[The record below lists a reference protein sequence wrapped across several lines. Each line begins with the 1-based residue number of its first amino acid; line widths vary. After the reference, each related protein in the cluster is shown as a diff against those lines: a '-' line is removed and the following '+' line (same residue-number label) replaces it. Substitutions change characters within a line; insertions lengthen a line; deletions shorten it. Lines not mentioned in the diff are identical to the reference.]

1 MLELERRTEIYG
13 TEFDGEWIEIHVD
26 ATPWRP
32 REVTEVF
39 TQSGFVSAKI
49 LSFAK
54 EEVSK
59 IK

>member
-1 MLELERRTEIYG
+1 MFELERRIEIYG
-13 TEFDGEWIEIHVD
+13 TEFEGEWIEIHVD
-26 ATPWRP
+26 ATPSRP
-32 REVTEVF
+32 REVMEIF
-39 TQSGFVSAKI
+39 TQCGFVSAKI

>member
-1 MLELERRTEIYG
+1 MILDRRIEIYG
-13 TEFDGEWIEIHVD
+13 TEFEGEWIEIHVD
-26 ATPWRP
+26 ATEERYVM
-32 REVTEVF
+32 EIF

>member
-1 MLELERRTEIYG
+1 MLELEKRIEIYVV
-13 TEFDGEWIEIHVD
+13 EFEGEWIEIHVD
-26 ATPWRP
+26 ATPSRP
-32 REVTEVF
+32 KEVMEIF

>member
-1 MLELERRTEIYG
+1 MLLDRRIEIYG
-13 TEFDGEWIEIHVD
+13 TEFEGEWIEIHVD
-26 ATPWRP
+26 ATEERYVM
-32 REVTEVF
+32 EIF

-49 LSFAK
+49 RNFAK